1 MVCIGR
7 SEIALFYG
15 GIRMDKKDLRH
26 LNKNELVD
34 IVCSLV
40 EENEENLQNVPDI
53 QQVRQIRGRIKNME
67 RMKQIFRRVIAA
79 IVIAA
84 AAAVLLS
91 TFFMPVIQVSGSSME
106 PALSDGDIILLMKSS
121 SYSQSQLCCISWQ
134 NKLLLKRVIGLP
146 GDVIDIDKEG
156 SVYVNGT
163 LLDEPYVTGKS
174 LGECD
179 INFPC
184 VVPENKLFVMGD
196 RRDISIDSRSSA
208 IGCVDKDQVVGSVLF
223 KIWSDK

>member
-1 MVCIGR
+1 
-7 SEIALFYG
+7 
-15 GIRMDKKDLRH
+15 MDKKDLRH
-26 LNKNELVD
+26 LNKKELVD
-34 IVCSLV
+34 IVCSMV
-40 EENEENLQNVPDI
+40 EENDDIAENIPDM
-53 QQVRQIRGRIKNME
+53 QQVKQIRSRFRTME
-67 RMKQIFRRVIAA
+67 RMKQVFRRIMTAVI
-79 IVIAA
+79 IAA

-106 PALSDGDIILLMKSS
+106 PSLSDGDIVVLIKSA

-134 NKLLLKRVIGLP
+134 NKLLLKRIIGLP

-163 LLDEPYVTGKS
+163 LLDEPYITGKS

-184 VVPENKLFVMGD
+184 VVPEDKLFVMGD

-208 IGCVDKDQVVGSVLF
+208 IGCVGKDQVVGRVFWRVWHSS
-223 KIWSDK
+223 K